1 MNKEIEYLKKYLKD
15 KDMETAIKEL
25 ESGIPV
31 QYIVGNVDFYGN
43 TFKVNK
49 NTLIPR
55 FETELLV
62 EKTIKYINKYFNN
75 EIKILDIGTG
85 SGCIAIT
92 LNKLLDNSGVTAVDI
107 SKDALDVAREN
118 NKINN
123 TDVNF
128 IESDVFS
135 NINDKYDVIISNPP
149 YISYDEDI
157 MDVVYNNE
165 PHMALYADDNG
176 LYFYDK
182 ILRECRKY
190 LNDRFLIAFE
200 IGYKQGNDILNI
212 INKYFDTYPGVR
224 DYMDKEIETAKKNGY
239 VKTIMN
245 RKRVIDEL
253 KSTNYMIR
261 NMGERMALNTPVQG
275 SASDILKKA
284 MIEIDEIFEKE
295 NIKSKMLLQVH
306 DELIFNV
313 YDDEIDKVK
322 EIVYNTMTN
331 VFDLKV
337 PLDVD
342 IELGNNWYEA
352 K

>member
-1 MNKEIEYLKKYLKD
+1 MNKEIEYLKKHLKD
-15 KDMETAIKEL
+15 KDIDTAIKEL

-31 QYIVGNVDFYGN
+31 QYIVGNVDFYGY

-92 LNKLLDNSGVTAVDI
+92 LNKLLDNSRVTAVDI
-107 SKDALDVAREN
+107 SKNALDVAREN

-182 ILRECRKY
+182 ILMECRKY
-190 LNDRFLIAFE
+190 LNDRFFIAFE
-200 IGYKQGNDILNI
+200 IGYKQGNDIINI
-212 INKYFDTYPGVR
+212 INKYFDNVNISLEKDYSGR
-224 DYMDKEIETAKKNGY
+224 D
-239 VKTIMN
+239 
-245 RKRVIDEL
+245 RF
-253 KSTNYMIR
+253 
-261 NMGERMALNTPVQG
+261 
-275 SASDILKKA
+275 
-284 MIEIDEIFEKE
+284 IFVS
-295 NIKSKMLLQVH
+295 NI
-306 DELIFNV
+306 N
-313 YDDEIDKVK
+313 
-322 EIVYNTMTN
+322 
-331 VFDLKV
+331 
-337 PLDVD
+337 
-342 IELGNNWYEA
+342 
-352 K
+352 

>member
-15 KDMETAIKEL
+15 KDMNIAIKEL

-31 QYIVGNVDFYGN
+31 QYIVGNVDFYGY

-92 LNKLLDNSGVTAVDI
+92 LNKLLDNSRVTAVDI
-107 SKDALDVAREN
+107 SKNALDVAREN

-200 IGYKQGNDILNI
+200 IGYKQGNDIINI
-212 INKYFDTYPGVR
+212 INKYFDNVNISLEKDYNGR
-224 DYMDKEIETAKKNGY
+224 D
-239 VKTIMN
+239 
-245 RKRVIDEL
+245 RF
-253 KSTNYMIR
+253 
-261 NMGERMALNTPVQG
+261 
-275 SASDILKKA
+275 
-284 MIEIDEIFEKE
+284 IFVW
-295 NIKSKMLLQVH
+295 NH
-306 DELIFNV
+306 
-313 YDDEIDKVK
+313 
-322 EIVYNTMTN
+322 
-331 VFDLKV
+331 
-337 PLDVD
+337 
-342 IELGNNWYEA
+342 
-352 K
+352 

>member
-1 MNKEIEYLKKYLKD
+1 MNKEIEYLKKHLKD
-15 KDMETAIKEL
+15 KDIDTAIKEL

-31 QYIVGNVDFYGN
+31 QYIVGNVDFYGY

-92 LNKLLDNSGVTAVDI
+92 LNKLLDNSGITAVDI

-165 PHMALYADDNG
+165 PHMALYADGNG

-182 ILRECRKY
+182 ILMECRKY
-190 LNDRFLIAFE
+190 LNDRFFIAFE
-200 IGYKQGNDILNI
+200 IGYKQGNDIINI
-212 INKYFDTYPGVR
+212 INKYFDNVNISLEKDYSGR
-224 DYMDKEIETAKKNGY
+224 D
-239 VKTIMN
+239 
-245 RKRVIDEL
+245 RF
-253 KSTNYMIR
+253 
-261 NMGERMALNTPVQG
+261 
-275 SASDILKKA
+275 
-284 MIEIDEIFEKE
+284 IFVS
-295 NIKSKMLLQVH
+295 NI
-306 DELIFNV
+306 N
-313 YDDEIDKVK
+313 
-322 EIVYNTMTN
+322 
-331 VFDLKV
+331 
-337 PLDVD
+337 
-342 IELGNNWYEA
+342 
-352 K
+352 

>member
-25 ESGIPV
+25 ENGVPV

-43 TFKVNK
+43 IFKINK

-55 FETELLV
+55 LETELLV

-92 LNKLLDNSGVTAVDI
+92 LNKLLDNSMVTAVDI

-165 PHMALYADDNG
+165 PHMALYADGNG

-212 INKYFDTYPGVR
+212 INKYFDNVNISLEKDYSGR
-224 DYMDKEIETAKKNGY
+224 DRFIF
-239 VKTIMN
+239 I
-245 RKRVIDEL
+245 
-253 KSTNYMIR
+253 
-261 NMGERMALNTPVQG
+261 LN
-275 SASDILKKA
+275 
-284 MIEIDEIFEKE
+284 
-295 NIKSKMLLQVH
+295 H
-306 DELIFNV
+306 
-313 YDDEIDKVK
+313 
-322 EIVYNTMTN
+322 
-331 VFDLKV
+331 
-337 PLDVD
+337 
-342 IELGNNWYEA
+342 
-352 K
+352 

>member
-15 KDMETAIKEL
+15 KDMNIAIKEL

-31 QYIVGNVDFYGN
+31 QYIVGNVDFYGY

-92 LNKLLDNSGVTAVDI
+92 LNKLLDNSRVTAVDI
-107 SKDALDVAREN
+107 SKNALDVAREN

-135 NINDKYDVIISNPP
+135 NIKDKYDVIISNPP

-182 ILRECRKY
+182 ILMECRKY
-190 LNDRFLIAFE
+190 LNDRFFIAFE
-200 IGYKQGNDILNI
+200 IGYKQGNDVINI
-212 INKYFDTYPGVR
+212 INKYFDNVNISLEKDYNGR
-224 DYMDKEIETAKKNGY
+224 D
-239 VKTIMN
+239 
-245 RKRVIDEL
+245 RF
-253 KSTNYMIR
+253 
-261 NMGERMALNTPVQG
+261 
-275 SASDILKKA
+275 
-284 MIEIDEIFEKE
+284 IFVS
-295 NIKSKMLLQVH
+295 NI
-306 DELIFNV
+306 N
-313 YDDEIDKVK
+313 
-322 EIVYNTMTN
+322 
-331 VFDLKV
+331 
-337 PLDVD
+337 
-342 IELGNNWYEA
+342 
-352 K
+352 